1 MVAKNSNLSLYLR
14 IISYS
19 VLAFTLAFLINN
31 VLTVWSDWP
40 GIKKIFS
47 HHEMFG
53 YKKKALEG
61 SDLNY
66 GYMQIGL
73 YLICIAAVVFYF
85 FKKIIKT
92 LLKN

>member
-1 MVAKNSNLSLYLR
+1 MVTKNSNLSIYLR

-31 VLTVWSDWP
+31 LLTVLSDWP

-47 HHEMFG
+47 HHEIFG
-53 YKKKALEG
+53 FKKKALEG

-73 YLICIAAVVFYF
+73 YLICY
-85 FKKIIKT
+85 
-92 LLKN
+92 KN

>member
-1 MVAKNSNLSLYLR
+1 MVAKNSNLSIYLR

-19 VLAFTLAFLINN
+19 VLAFTLAFLVNN
-31 VLTVWSDWP
+31 VLTVRSDWP

-47 HHEMFG
+47 HHEIFG
-53 YKKKALEG
+53 FKKKALEG

-73 YLICIAAVVFYF
+73 YLTVSYTHL
-85 FKKIIKT
+85 T
-92 LLKN
+92 LPTI